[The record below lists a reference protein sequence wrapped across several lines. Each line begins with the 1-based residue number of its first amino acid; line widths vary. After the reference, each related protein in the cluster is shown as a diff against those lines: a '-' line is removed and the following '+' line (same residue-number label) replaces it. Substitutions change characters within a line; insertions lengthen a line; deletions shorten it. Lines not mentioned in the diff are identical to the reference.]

1 MKIDASGIRSY
12 LLVNTIHVGDKNII
26 IDIIFDIVTTLN
38 YLKDDKLV
46 VRLNTANIFM
56 VKLAQWPAK
65 HVQKVTTPQRLA
77 R

>member
-56 VKLAQWPAK
+56 VKLAQ
-65 HVQKVTTPQRLA
+65 
-77 R
+77 